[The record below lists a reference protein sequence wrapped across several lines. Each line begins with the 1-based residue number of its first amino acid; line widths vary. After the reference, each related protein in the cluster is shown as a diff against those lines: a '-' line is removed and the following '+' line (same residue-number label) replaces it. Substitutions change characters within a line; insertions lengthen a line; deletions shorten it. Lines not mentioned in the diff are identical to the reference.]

1 MKIQSAFTRAIRPIM
16 VGATAIATIA
26 LPQIAHA
33 DESGVS
39 FWLPGL
45 YGSLSAVPQ
54 AAPGWSLFTFNYY
67 DRVSA
72 GADVAAAREVQIGR
86 FTPTATVNLSANLN
100 AMVDLQW
107 IQPNYAFATPVL
119 GGQLML
125 SMGMFV
131 GHEDANITGTLMGT
145 VPPFGLIRSDNIS
158 SSVTGF
164 GDLYPV
170 ATLRWHNGVDN
181 WMVYGTGAI
190 PVGTYNSMRLANLG
204 NGHGAIDGGG
214 GYTYLNPAT
223 GHELSG
229 VGGFTYNFKNPDY
242 GGSERCR
249 FPFRLGRV
257 AVSLETAL
265 CRSCRIRL
273 SADLQRHGSNPDPE
287 WIQVAGTR
295 RWSADRVSFSGWK
308 HAGISESKRLRR
320 IRCGKSTIG
329 LECLVDVL
337 DLACG
342 SREHSGP
349 NQAFGDEVSGSAS
362 FGNLGDFSS
371 SSIRISRI
379 LQRTSDPGCS
389 ELQYKT
395 DGSER
400 A

>member
-67 DRVSA
+67 DRVSD
-72 GADVAAAREVQIGR
+72 GADVARANEVRIGR

-131 GHEDANITGTLMGT
+131 GHEDANLAGTLTAT

-170 ATLRWHNGVDN
+170 ATLRWHDGVNN

-190 PVGTYNSMRLANLG
+190 PVGLYNSMRLSNLG

-223 GHELSG
+223 GHEFSG
-229 VGGFTYNFKNPDY
+229 VGGFTYNFKNPTTGVQSGVDFHFDWGASQFLSKQLFVGLVGYAYQQISNDTGPIPIQNGFISRVLGVGPQIGYLFPVGNMQGYLNLKAY
-242 GGSERCR
+242 GEFAAENR
-249 FPFRLGRV
+249 P
-257 AVSLETAL
+257 
-265 CRSCRIRL
+265 
-273 SADLQRHGSNPDPE
+273 
-287 WIQVAGTR
+287 
-295 RWSADRVSFSGWK
+295 SGWNAWLTFSISPAAPESTVAPTK
-308 HAGISESKRLRR
+308 H
-320 IRCGKSTIG
+320 
-329 LECLVDVL
+329 LV
-337 DLACG
+337 
-342 SREHSGP
+342 
-349 NQAFGDEVSGSAS
+349 
-362 FGNLGDFSS
+362 
-371 SSIRISRI
+371 
-379 LQRTSDPGCS
+379 T
-389 ELQYKT
+389 K
-395 DGSER
+395 
-400 A
+400 